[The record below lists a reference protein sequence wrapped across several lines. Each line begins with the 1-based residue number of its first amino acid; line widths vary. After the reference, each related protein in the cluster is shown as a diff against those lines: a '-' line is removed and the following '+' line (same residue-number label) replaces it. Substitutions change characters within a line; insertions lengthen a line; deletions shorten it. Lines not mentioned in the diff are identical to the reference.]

1 MEPSAIPGDV
11 PQRENSRGPGFAAEG
26 VRAKSAGC
34 TGMPPSGQIDAAVFS
49 DDILEFIRL
58 LEKHKVHYLIV
69 GGEAVIFHGYP
80 RLTGD
85 IDFLYESTE
94 TNTQRLFDCLNEFWN
109 GQIPEISSASE
120 LMEENVIVQFGRPP
134 NRLDLLSQID
144 AVPFSEAWAGRI
156 SVKVAGAEAPVIVHY
171 LGKEALLKN
180 KKASGRP
187 KDLDDVQHL
196 E

>member
-1 MEPSAIPGDV
+1 MPS
-11 PQRENSRGPGFAAEG
+11 S
-26 VRAKSAGC
+26 S
-34 TGMPPSGQIDAAVFS
+34 QIDANAFS

-58 LEKHKVHYLIV
+58 LEKYKVHYLIV

-85 IDFLYESTE
+85 VDFFYERTE
-94 TNTQRLFDCLNEFWN
+94 ANTLRLFDCLKEFWT
-109 GQIPEISSASE
+109 GQIPEITRASE
-120 LMEENVIVQFGRPP
+120 LMEEGIVIQFGRPP

-144 AVPFSEAWAGRI
+144 AVPFSEAWAGRR
-156 SVKVAGAEAPVIVHY
+156 SVELVGADVPIIVHY

-180 KKASGRP
+180 KRASGRP

-196 E
+196 G

>member
-1 MEPSAIPGDV
+1 MPS
-11 PQRENSRGPGFAAEG
+11 S
-26 VRAKSAGC
+26 S
-34 TGMPPSGQIDAAVFS
+34 QIDATAFS

-58 LEKHKVHYLIV
+58 LGKYKVHYLIV
-69 GGEAVIFHGYP
+69 GGESVIFHGYP

-85 IDFLYESTE
+85 VDFFYERTE
-94 TNTQRLFDCLNEFWN
+94 ANTQRLFSCLEEFWK
-109 GQIPEISSASE
+109 GQIPGITRASE
-120 LMEENVIVQFGRPP
+120 LMEAGVVIQFGRPP

-144 AVPFSEAWAGRI
+144 AVPFSEAWAQRK
-156 SVKVAGAEAPVIVHY
+156 SVELVGADVPIIVHY

-180 KKASGRP
+180 KRASGRP

>member
-1 MEPSAIPGDV
+1 MPS
-11 PQRENSRGPGFAAEG
+11 S
-26 VRAKSAGC
+26 S
-34 TGMPPSGQIDAAVFS
+34 QIDAAAFS

-58 LEKHKVHYLIV
+58 LEKYEVHYLIV

-85 IDFLYESTE
+85 VDFFYERTE
-94 TNTQRLFDCLNEFWN
+94 ANTLRLFCCLEEFWK
-109 GQIPEISSASE
+109 GQIPGITRASE
-120 LMEENVIVQFGRPP
+120 LMEEGVIIQFGRPP

-144 AVPFSEAWAGRI
+144 AVPFTEAWAGRR
-156 SVKVAGAEAPVIVHY
+156 SVELFGADGPINVHY

-180 KKASGRP
+180 KRATGRP

-196 E
+196 G